1 MAELTKRTQQAIST
15 ILECMLH
22 TIHNLMQDDRFHVLD
37 EKHIVYSFNEL
48 FKVFADLTTGKYG
61 DQTEFIKKETK
72 RLITVLIEDKS
83 TEESRKTLK
92 DIINNQLNKSW
103 HLEE

>member
-48 FKVFADLTTGKYG
+48 FKVFAELTTGKHG
-61 DQTEFIKKETK
+61 DQTEFIREETK
-72 RLITVLIEDKS
+72 RLIKILIKEKS

-103 HLEE
+103 HQEE